1 MNVRP
6 PIQKRRHWSR
16 RGSALV
22 EASIA
27 LGAATLL
34 SLLMMKAALLAIG
47 GNDWT
52 TMQTLTD
59 SVITRETALA
69 NRAPFADITGAGSMW
84 PDVSSG
90 MPGPVT
96 IQLGKIMGGKAVSGQ
111 LTRFRVNQANTADP
125 DVNVAA
131 WKLHSVIQYEVS
143 GTKYVK
149 SSATLRSQ

>member
-6 PIQKRRHWSR
+6 LTQMRRHWSR
-16 RGSALV
+16 RGSVLI
-22 EASIA
+22 EASMA

-59 SVITRETALA
+59 SIVTRETALA
-69 NRAPFADITGAGSMW
+69 NRTPFADITGASSLW
-84 PDVSSG
+84 PDVSGG
-90 MPGPVT
+90 MPSPVT
-96 IQLGKIMGGKAVSGQ
+96 IQLGKIMGGKAVDGQ
-111 LTRFRVNQANTADP
+111 LTRFRVNAANTSDP

-143 GTKYVK
+143 GIKYVK